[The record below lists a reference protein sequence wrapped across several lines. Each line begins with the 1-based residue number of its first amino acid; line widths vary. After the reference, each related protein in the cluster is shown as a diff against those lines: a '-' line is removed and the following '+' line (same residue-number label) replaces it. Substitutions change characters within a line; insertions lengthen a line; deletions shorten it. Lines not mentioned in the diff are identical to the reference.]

1 MKTTF
6 VVARLSPP
14 ESLGSPFYV
23 GEEDGI
29 SRWGGPTEAFL
40 FSSALRAKSFC
51 RTYSAPENLE
61 IFQVVSRGIKYAQS

>member
-14 ESLGSPFYV
+14 EGLGSPFYV
-23 GEEDGI
+23 GEREGVI
-29 SRWGGPTEAFL
+29 QWGGPTEAFL
-40 FSSALRAKSFC
+40 FSSALRAKFFC
-51 RTYSAPENLE
+51 RTYPAPENLE